1 MKAESTSRKKSKN
14 LEKKM
19 KTSQI
24 QVEYLDGK
32 IKSFPVAQKTYGE
45 DLLGRVF
52 QDLELLEN
60 DYFGLKFKDPEDNLC
75 WIDPGKTLGEQKV
88 AIHSR

>member
-1 MKAESTSRKKSKN
+1 M
-14 LEKKM
+14 
-19 KTSQI
+19 
-24 QVEYLDGK
+24 
-32 IKSFPVAQKTYGE
+32 AQKTYGE

>member
-1 MKAESTSRKKSKN
+1 LKAESTSRKKSKN
-14 LEKKM
+14 LEKM